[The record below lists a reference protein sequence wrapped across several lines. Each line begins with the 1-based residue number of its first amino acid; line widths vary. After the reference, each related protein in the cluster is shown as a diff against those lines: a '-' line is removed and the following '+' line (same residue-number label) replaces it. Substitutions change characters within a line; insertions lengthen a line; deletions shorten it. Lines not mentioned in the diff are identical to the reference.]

1 MKEGHKGLGVLMD
14 APDGPNAAIREM
26 LRKGHEGGA
35 CDAILVPMKVPS
47 GDSYMHVLVEDVEML
62 DRAAPISPILTVQG
76 AKAVTSITRRGDEGV
91 CIAAVM
97 RPCEAEA
104 VIELRKL
111 FQVDLGHITIITMDS
126 PGAVPLQEFSRD
138 PEEGERVFAE
148 ALAKWDDSAM
158 RPICQTCEKSNS
170 AVGDLHLGLRGV
182 EKGKILLIPQG
193 EKGLEAIAKLGLTP
207 DHPIDEWKQAS
218 DKAMARKRGTRK
230 SSHEDLRKRASGP
243 GGLLDLLGACINCHN
258 CMRVCPICYC
268 KQCKFDSPE
277 LRNTS
282 ADYLDRADRSGCL
295 RMPSDML
302 LFHMGRMSHMVLSCV
317 SCGAC
322 EDACPTGV
330 PVAQLFSLV
339 AHDAQERF
347 EYMPG
352 RSSEEKRPLVTFQ
365 FEEFSEVED

>member
-1 MKEGHKGLGVLMD
+1 MKEGHKGMGVLLD

-26 LRKGHEGGA
+26 LKQGHARGA
-35 CDAILVPMKVPS
+35 CDAILIPMRVPS
-47 GDSYMHVLVEDVEML
+47 GDSYMHVLVDNETML
-62 DRAAPISPILTVQG
+62 DRASPISPVLTVQG
-76 AKAVTSITRRGDEGV
+76 AKAVTSITRHGDEGV

-104 VIELRKL
+104 AIELRKL
-111 FQVDLGHITIITMDS
+111 FQVDMDHITIITMDS
-126 PGAVPLQEFSRD
+126 PGAVPLQDFSRD
-138 PEEGERVFAE
+138 PGEGERLFEE
-148 ALAKWDDSAM
+148 ALASWDDSAM
-158 RPICQTCEKSNS
+158 RPICQTCEKSTS

-207 DHPIDEWKQAS
+207 DHPIEAWMQAS

-230 SSHEDLRKRASGP
+230 ANQEDLRKRTR
-243 GGLLDLLGACINCHN
+243 GLDGMHELLGACINCHN

-277 LRNTS
+277 LRHTAS
-282 ADYLDRADRSGCL
+282 DYLDRADRAGSL
-295 RMPSDML
+295 RIPSDML
-302 LFHMGRMSHMVLSCV
+302 LFHLGRMSHMVLSCV

-347 EYMPG
+347 EYQPG
-352 RSSEEKRPLVTFQ
+352 RSSEEKRPLVTFR
-365 FEEFSEVED
+365 FEEFAEVED

>member
-1 MKEGHKGLGVLMD
+1 MKEGHKGMGVLLD

-26 LRKGHEGGA
+26 LRRGHERGA

-47 GDSYMHVLVEDVEML
+47 EDSYMHVLVEDMSML
-62 DRAAPISPILTVQG
+62 DRAFPLSPVLTVQG
-76 AKAVTSITRRGDEGV
+76 AKSVTSLTRKGDEGV
-91 CIAAVM
+91 CISAVM

-104 VIELRKL
+104 AIELRKL
-111 FQVDLGHITIITMDS
+111 FQVDMDHITIITMDS
-126 PGAVPLQEFSRD
+126 PGAVPLQDYSRD
-138 PEEGERVFAE
+138 PEEGERLFE
-148 ALAKWDDSAM
+148 KALESWDDGSM
-158 RPICQTCEKSNS
+158 RPICQTCEKSAS

-207 DHPIDEWKQAS
+207 DHPIDGWKQAS
-218 DKAMARKRGTRK
+218 DKDMAKKRKTRK
-230 SSHEDLRKRASGP
+230 ASHEELRKRASGLE
-243 GGLLDLLGACINCHN
+243 GMLDVLGACINCHN

-282 ADYLDRADRSGCL
+282 SDYLDRTERSGSL

-302 LFHMGRMSHMVLSCV
+302 LFHLGRMSHMVLSCV

-330 PVAQLFSLV
+330 PVAQLFSMV
-339 AHDAQERF
+339 AHDSQERF
-347 EYMPG
+347 DYVPG

>member
-1 MKEGHKGLGVLMD
+1 MKEGHKGLGVLLD

-26 LRKGHEGGA
+26 LRQGHERGA
-35 CDAILVPMKVPS
+35 CDAILVPMKVPG
-47 GDSYMHVLVEDVEML
+47 GDSYMHVLVDDVSML

-104 VIELRKL
+104 AIELRKL
-111 FQVDLGHITIITMDS
+111 FQVDMEHITIITMDS
-126 PGAVPLQEFSRD
+126 PGALPLQDFTRD
-138 PEEGERVFAE
+138 PEEGERVFEE
-148 ALAKWDDSAM
+148 ALASWDDSAM
-158 RPICQTCEKSNS
+158 RPICQTCEKSTS

-182 EKGKILLIPQG
+182 EKGKVLLIPQG
-193 EKGLEAIAKLGLTP
+193 EKGLEAIAKLGFTP
-207 DHPIDEWKQAS
+207 DHPIEEWKQAS
-218 DKAMARKRGTRK
+218 SKAMARKQGTRRAN
-230 SSHEDLRKRASGP
+230 HEDLRKRVNGL
-243 GGLLDLLGACINCHN
+243 GGLLDVLGACINCHN

-282 ADYLDRADRSGCL
+282 SDYLDRADRSGSL
-295 RMPSDML
+295 RMPGDML
-302 LFHMGRMSHMVLSCV
+302 LFQLGRMSHMVLSCV

-347 EYMPG
+347 EYAPG

-365 FEEFSEVED
+365 FEEFAEVED

>member
-26 LRKGHEGGA
+26 LKQGHERGA
-35 CDAILVPMKVPS
+35 CDAILVPMKVPT
-47 GDSYMHVLVEDVEML
+47 GDSYMHVLVDDTEML
-62 DRAAPISPILTVQG
+62 DMAAPISPVLTVHG

-111 FQVDLGHITIITMDS
+111 FQVDMEHITIITMDS
-126 PGAVPLQEFSRD
+126 PGAVPLQDFARD
-138 PEEGERVFAE
+138 PEEGERVFEE
-148 ALAKWDDSAM
+148 AMANWDDSAM

-193 EKGLEAIAKLGLTP
+193 EKGLEAIAKLGFTP

-230 SSHEDLRKRASGP
+230 ALHEDLRKRANGL
-243 GGLLDLLGACINCHN
+243 GGLLDVLGACINCHN

-282 ADYLDRADRSGCL
+282 SDYLDRADRAGSL

>member
-1 MKEGHKGLGVLMD
+1 MKDGHKGMGVLLD
-14 APDGPNAAIREM
+14 APDGPNAAIREL
-26 LRKGHEGGA
+26 LRRGHGRGA
-35 CDAILVPMKVPS
+35 CDAILVPMRVPT
-47 GDSYMHVLVEDVEML
+47 GDSYMHVLLNDTARL
-62 DRAAPISPILTVQG
+62 DQAAPVSPVLTVQG
-76 AKAVTSITRRGDEGV
+76 AKAVTSLTRHGDEGV

-97 RPCEAEA
+97 RPCEADA
-104 VIELRKL
+104 AIELRKL
-111 FQVDLGHITIITMDS
+111 SQVDMEHITIITMDT
-126 PGAVPLQEFSRD
+126 PGAVPLQEYTRD
-138 PEEGERVFAE
+138 PEEGERVFE
-148 ALAKWDDSAM
+148 KALSDWDDSAM
-158 RPICQTCEKSNS
+158 RPICQTCEKSTS

-182 EKGKILLIPQG
+182 EKGKVLLIPQG
-193 EKGLEAIAKLGLTP
+193 EKGLEAIAKLGYTP
-207 DHPIDEWKQAS
+207 DHPIEEWKQAS
-218 DKAMARKRGTRK
+218 DKAMARKQVTRK
-230 SSHEDLRKRASGP
+230 SNHEDLRKRASGLD
-243 GGLLDLLGACINCHN
+243 GLLGVLGACINCHN

-282 ADYLDRADRSGCL
+282 SDYMDRAMRGGSL

-302 LFHMGRMSHMVLSCV
+302 LFHLGRMSHMVLSCV

-339 AHDAQERF
+339 AHDAQDRF
-347 EYMPG
+347 GYVPG